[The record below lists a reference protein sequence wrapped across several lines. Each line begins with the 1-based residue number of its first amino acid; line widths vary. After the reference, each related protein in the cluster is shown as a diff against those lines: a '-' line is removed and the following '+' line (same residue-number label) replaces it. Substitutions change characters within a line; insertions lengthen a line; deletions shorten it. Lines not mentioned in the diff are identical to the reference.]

1 MAEKLSPMEV
11 RARSIALKQAFV
23 AKQGEEEKA
32 RDLAESQVVKEFA
45 KLLFRLVAAEP
56 AEVRA
61 AAGLQDYYDEWSYAF
76 NDDGSEAPTIIVP
89 TVAELQAAETAANI
103 ARADEA
109 KGRKKDRL
117 RGR

>member
-1 MAEKLSPMEV
+1 MEV
-11 RARSIALKQAFV
+11 RARSITLKQAFV
-23 AKQGEEEKA
+23 KKQGEEEKA

-45 KLLFRLVAAEP
+45 KQLFQLVAKEP

-61 AAGLQDYYDEWSYAF
+61 AAGLQDYYDEWSFAF

-89 TVAELQAAETAANI
+89 TVAELQAAETAANV
-103 ARADEA
+103 ARADA
-109 KGRKKDRL
+109 NKQRGNDRK